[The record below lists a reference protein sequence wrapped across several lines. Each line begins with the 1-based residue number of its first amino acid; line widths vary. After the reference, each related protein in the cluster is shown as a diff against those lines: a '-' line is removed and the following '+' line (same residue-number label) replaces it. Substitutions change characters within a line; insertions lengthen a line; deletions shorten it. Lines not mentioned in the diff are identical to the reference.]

1 MVLTSTSIVGFSR
14 GTVVREFSDILYR
27 SVISGGELSM
37 KVLVLLDVMSTYGV
51 LTAVHSQH
59 HSSRCVSGGIFTM
72 LWTYYT
78 FKIFCLERCHVAYVA
93 VFKSGCAESFLFYP
107 HVGVC
112 GGFEGWKLPVFCSGR
127 HRDMRFLLV

>member
-37 KVLVLLDVMSTYGV
+37 EVLVLPDVMSTYGV
-51 LTAVHSQH
+51 LTAMHSQL
-59 HSSRCVSGGIFTM
+59 HSSRCVSDGIFTM

-107 HVGVC
+107 HVWVC
-112 GGFEGWKLPVFCSGR
+112 EGLKVGNSPYFAVVDTGI
-127 HRDMRFLLV
+127 